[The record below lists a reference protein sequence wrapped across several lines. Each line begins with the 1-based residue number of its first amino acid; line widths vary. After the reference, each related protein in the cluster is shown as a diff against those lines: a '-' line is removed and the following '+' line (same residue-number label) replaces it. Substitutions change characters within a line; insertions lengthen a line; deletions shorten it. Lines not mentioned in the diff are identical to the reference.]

1 VWSIGWTVGADC
13 RLADGYAW
21 AAKFLLTF
29 VQNMHNLI
37 PVMPKKNL
45 RDHLELSGQTQAAFA
60 TRLGL
65 SQSYVSRIVNGEC
78 VPGLRLALR
87 IAAEAKVPVESLLS
101 DRRSAA

>member
-1 VWSIGWTVGADC
+1 
-13 RLADGYAW
+13 
-21 AAKFLLTF
+21 LTF

-37 PVMPKKNL
+37 PAMPKRNL
-45 RDHLELSGQTQAAFA
+45 RNHLELSGQTQADFA
-60 TRLGL
+60 ARLGL

-101 DRRSAA
+101 DRRQSAA